1 METKTWSSS
10 VSWVHDDVASAG
22 TDGFISTELS
32 TSLRPL
38 IPPFALM
45 SAMTD
50 WYASGKLPS
59 LIVTPRLFNA
69 WKFTYGNPTAMVFA
83 VTP

>member
-1 METKTWSSS
+1 MAMKTWSSS

-22 TDGFISTELS
+22 TDGFISTLLR

-45 SAMTD
+45 PAMT
-50 WYASGKLPS
+50 AL
-59 LIVTPRLFNA
+59 
-69 WKFTYGNPTAMVFA
+69 
-83 VTP
+83 